1 MLYLS
6 GVDGYCWEQMM
17 GHMEVEKLHGYV
29 LCLCLCNW
37 MCFGGFSE
45 KKTRKI
51 NEEERHT
58 L

>member
-1 MLYLS
+1 
-6 GVDGYCWEQMM
+6 M

-37 MCFGGFSE
+37 MCFGGFSG